1 MIPVIQVDSVTK
13 EYRSYSSMWKRVL
26 AWFRVGNP
34 ASVSTRVLDQ
44 VSFSV
49 MPGEAVALVGQNGA
63 GKSTLLKII
72 TGTIQPSAGQ
82 VHVQGKVSAILELG
96 LGFNPE
102 MTGRQNVY
110 LAGAVMGYKTAELDG
125 FIPFILDFSELGHY
139 FDQPVRTY
147 SSGMQM
153 RLAFSIATASRPEV
167 LIVDEALAVGDVAF
181 QRKCFRRIEYF
192 QENGTSLLFV
202 SHSTESVKK
211 LCERAIYLRGG
222 QVVMDGASYRVCNEY
237 EKALLTNVKD
247 TDSDIISAASSPAT
261 FDFSLIPVNA
271 LKYGNGYADIQS
283 CWIEDE
289 SGNKINVVESNQ
301 MFAWCYTVKF
311 FRDTENP
318 IYAMKMKTVEGISIY
333 GTDTKYAHINT
344 SERKSG
350 DVITVKFF
358 LKNNLAPA
366 VYYFNCG
373 VKGDINNE
381 AEFYSRLVDCAMLKV
396 VSHRGATLGDGLID
410 LDAQVSFLSFVD

>member
-34 ASVSTRVLDQ
+34 ACVSTRVLDQ

-125 FIPFILDFSELGHY
+125 FIPFIMDFSELGHY

-153 RLAFSIATASRPEV
+153 RLAFSIATANRPEV

-181 QRKCFRRIEYF
+181 QRKCFQRIESF
-192 QENGTSLLFV
+192 QSEGTSLLFV

-211 LCERAIYLRGG
+211 LCERAIFLRGG
-222 QVVMDGASYRVCNEY
+222 KIVMDGASHIVCNEY
-237 EKALLTNVKD
+237 ERDVLSKQSSFQMRKAAIDLSGPVF
-247 TDSDIISAASSPAT
+247 DSD
-261 FDFSLIPVNA
+261 LIPA
-271 LKYGNGYADIQS
+271 CELKYGNGDADIQS
-283 CWIEDE
+283 CWIEDVY
-289 SGNKINVVESNQ
+289 GNKVNVLGSNQ
-301 MFAWCYTVKF
+301 IFSWCYTVKF
-311 FRDTENP
+311 DVDVELP
-318 IYAMKMKTVEGISIY
+318 IYAMKIKTVEGISIY
-333 GTDTKYAHINT
+333 GTDTKYSCINT
-344 SERKSG
+344 SMRSSG
-350 DVITVKFF
+350 DTITIKF
-358 LKNNLAPA
+358 LLNNNLAPGI
-366 VYYFNCG
+366 YYFNCG
-373 VKGDINNE
+373 VRDNDKNE
-381 AEFYSRLVDCAMLKV
+381 FLSRRVDAAILKI
-396 VSHRGATLGDGLID
+396 VSIDDSTIGDGLVD
-410 LDAQVSFLSFVD
+410 LNARINFMNPN